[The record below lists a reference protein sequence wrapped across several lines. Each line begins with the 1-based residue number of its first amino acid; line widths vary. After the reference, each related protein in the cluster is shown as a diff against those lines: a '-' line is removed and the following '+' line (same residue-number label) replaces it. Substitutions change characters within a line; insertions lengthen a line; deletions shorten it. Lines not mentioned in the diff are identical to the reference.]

1 MSAPTYNWVLA
12 LHLLSMVIWVG
23 SMFAVYW
30 LLRIH
35 SHAPKDVLDRLT
47 LMERSMALLMDLGA
61 TVTII
66 CGVVLALDPPSGSNW
81 FVVTPSNGPWLH
93 IKLTIVVLG
102 LLPVHGMLRGRVA
115 KFSRGQITAVPS
127 WQWSMLLASVMAII
141 VVATTKLVVS

>member
-1 MSAPTYNWVLA
+1 MNPTSYSWVLS
-12 LHLLSMVIWVG
+12 LHLLAMVIWVG

-47 LMERSMALLMDLGA
+47 LMERSIALLMDLGA

-66 CGVVLALDPPSGSNW
+66 CGLVLALDPSVPSNW
-81 FVVTPSNGPWLH
+81 FNATLYGPWLH

-102 LLPVHGMLRGRVA
+102 LLPVHGMIRGRVA
-115 KFSRGQITAVPS
+115 KFSRGQIGPVPS

-141 VVATTKLVVS
+141 VIATTKLVN